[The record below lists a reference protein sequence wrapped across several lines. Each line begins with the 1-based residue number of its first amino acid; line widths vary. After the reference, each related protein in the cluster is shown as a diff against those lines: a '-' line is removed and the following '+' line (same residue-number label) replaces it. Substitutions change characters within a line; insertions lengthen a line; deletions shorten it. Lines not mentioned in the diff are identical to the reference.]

1 MNMEYF
7 WVYRTE
13 LPPGIGVK
21 IFSIAHLTWV
31 SMAILVITLMISLY
45 RRQPESGKRVILVAA
60 ASLMAL
66 GYVGRWI
73 WLASIGRYTIVE
85 NLPLQLCSI
94 AVIVELFAVLK
105 GNNTAKE
112 FSYCC
117 GLPGALAS
125 LIMPGMGS
133 YPLFSYFYLQFAFAH
148 TILILIPLL
157 WILVDGYRP
166 DFRNLPKCAGMFAIF
181 ICLAYAVNTRI
192 GSNYMFLRHTRD
204 NTLMSPFEKWLGHP
218 GYLVPYAVFVLAAWI
233 ILYLPWQMGRQTQ
246 MAESSAPPS

>member
-105 GNNTAKE
+105 GIIRQKNFPTA
-112 FSYCC
+112 
-117 GLPGALAS
+117 A
-125 LIMPGMGS
+125 
-133 YPLFSYFYLQFAFAH
+133 AF
-148 TILILIPLL
+148 P
-157 WILVDGYRP
+157 
-166 DFRNLPKCAGMFAIF
+166 
-181 ICLAYAVNTRI
+181 
-192 GSNYMFLRHTRD
+192 
-204 NTLMSPFEKWLGHP
+204 
-218 GYLVPYAVFVLAAWI
+218 
-233 ILYLPWQMGRQTQ
+233 
-246 MAESSAPPS
+246 AP